1 MDFSAKTM
9 KAETTTADG
18 FADSSVSSTC
28 ETPSTADAD
37 VAHGETTSKLDLRQ
51 RAGRIW
57 SYVCTKEAWF
67 GNYDYLYLVTPNIP
81 PFNRKYKDKT
91 IPFYGLNDE
100 VPIFLTILLGL
111 QHALTLIGSIV
122 TPPLA
127 VASGAFN
134 LPTNQVSYL
143 VSVAF
148 ITTGIA
154 TALQVTRVHVR
165 GTPFFIGTGL
175 LSVVSNTFDIIAVAF
190 SYTGMRYKNG
200 TCPVAADGTQLPCP
214 DAYGALLGSMLVTV
228 WIQILISM
236 IPPRLLNKIFPKV
249 VTGSLL
255 LLVGVYLINS
265 GMQNWAGSSNCNN
278 GTGFYALCPNIYSPR
293 PLPWADPKLIGL
305 GFSVF
310 VSIVVVEQFGSPIMK
325 SAAVLIGL
333 IVGCIISGATGYWSS
348 ENIDNAPVVTF
359 LWVHTF
365 KLSVDGALILPLL
378 IMFICEGVSC
388 MPDILATAEI
398 SGVDVEG
405 SEFNS
410 RIQGGILCD
419 GLGSLMSTLGTGLPM
434 VSQAGNNGTIV
445 LTGCASRRAGWAA
458 SIFLILMG
466 FFGKFGAVF
475 SAMPPSVLGGMQV
488 FLYGTI
494 AVAGIRVLGMV
505 PFTRRNRFIL
515 TVALGIGFVD
525 IVTPTWFDQILD
537 YSGSNIHLQG
547 FEQGLNLIVE
557 TPFIIAAVIGVF
569 LNLVLPND
577 KSAMDAM
584 MNNNMNSKGEVIAL
598 PQVEG

>member
-1 MDFSAKTM
+1 MEDKT
-9 KAETTTADG
+9 ATAA
-18 FADSSVSSTC
+18 ADSSVSSSY
-28 ETPSTADAD
+28 EPASTATGA
-37 VAHGETTSKLDLRQ
+37 AEGEMTSKFNFRQ
-51 RAGRIW
+51 TASRFSSHIR
-57 SYVCTKEAWF
+57 TKEAWF
-67 GNYDYLYLVTPNIP
+67 GDYDYWYLFTPNIP
-81 PFNRKYKDKT
+81 PFNRRHKDKML
-91 IPFYGLNDE
+91 PFYGLNDE
-100 VPIFLTILLGL
+100 VPIFLTLLLGL

-122 TPPLA
+122 SPPLA

-134 LPTNQVSYL
+134 LHPDIVSYL

-154 TALQVTRVHVR
+154 TALQVTRVHLR
-165 GTPFFIGTGL
+165 GTPFYIGTGL
-175 LSVVSNTFDIIAVAF
+175 LSVVSNTFDIIAIAF

-214 DAYGALLGSMLVTV
+214 DAYGALLGSMLVTL
-228 WIQILISM
+228 WIQILLSM
-236 IPPRLLNKIFPKV
+236 VPPRLLNKIFPKV

-255 LLVGVYLINS
+255 TLVGVYLINS
-265 GMQNWAGSSNCNN
+265 GMQNWAGSSNCNG
-278 GTGFYALCPNIYSPR
+278 GTGYYALCPNIDAPK

-310 VSIVVVEQFGSPIMK
+310 FSIVVVEQFGSPMMK

-333 IVGCIISGATGYWSS
+333 LVGCIISGATGYWSRKDIES
-348 ENIDNAPVVTF
+348 APVVTF

-405 SEFNS
+405 TEFNS

-419 GLGSLMSTLGTGLPM
+419 GIGSLISALGTGLPM

-445 LTGCASRRAGWAA
+445 LTGCASRRAGWTA
-458 SIFLILMG
+458 SGFLILMG

-515 TVALGIGFVD
+515 TVALGLGFVD
-525 IVTPTWFDQILD
+525 IVTPTWFDKILD
-537 YSGSNIHLQG
+537 YSGSNVQLQG

-557 TPFIIAAVIGVF
+557 TPFILAAVIGVF
-569 LNLVLPND
+569 LNLVLPKD

-584 MNNNMNSKGEVIAL
+584 AFRNSKGEPVAL
-598 PQVEG
+598 PQVEE